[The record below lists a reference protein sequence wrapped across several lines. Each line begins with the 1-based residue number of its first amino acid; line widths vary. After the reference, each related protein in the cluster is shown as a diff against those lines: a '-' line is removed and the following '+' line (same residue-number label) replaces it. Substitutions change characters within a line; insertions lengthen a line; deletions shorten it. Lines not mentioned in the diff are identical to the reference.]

1 MPAIANSDIQVQTGS
16 CAWTPPST
24 VKDHVGGQLT
34 SNCDFFVAP
43 PREIGTV
50 LTAHT
55 SLKREVESP
64 SQEKRVTRTI
74 MVAGVI
80 VCAGVGLTY
89 VTHNDWLIPTGIVAA
104 IAALI
109 TWFALGFKHICNF
122 VGTEGCAEFQCVGA
136 REDLKVKRLFCFKDA
151 WAVST
156 AMTRHYTNGIY
167 TRTSFGFYWYPPQGG
182 KSIYAIAGK
191 HTSNLKTPPLKNS
204 YNFACSVESAW
215 IKYLLPKINTDLQ
228 QKGYVNF
235 FMGDGRWARLGPG
248 FLDIVDKQGNVSRCE
263 AGDIGSA
270 KIASG
275 VFTLTRKDAKSK
287 FFGLLGSS
295 GTFRFN
301 YAGMYNARL
310 FLLAFQ
316 DLLNIRVQ

>member
-1 MPAIANSDIQVQTGS
+1 MVPAA
-16 CAWTPPST
+16 
-24 VKDHVGGQLT
+24 
-34 SNCDFFVAP
+34 
-43 PREIGTV
+43 
-50 LTAHT
+50 
-55 SLKREVESP
+55 
-64 SQEKRVTRTI
+64 
-74 MVAGVI
+74 
-80 VCAGVGLTY
+80 
-89 VTHNDWLIPTGIVAA
+89 
-104 IAALI
+104 
-109 TWFALGFKHICNF
+109 
-122 VGTEGCAEFQCVGA
+122 
-136 REDLKVKRLFCFKDA
+136 
-151 WAVST
+151 
-156 AMTRHYTNGIY
+156 
-167 TRTSFGFYWYPPQGG
+167 GG